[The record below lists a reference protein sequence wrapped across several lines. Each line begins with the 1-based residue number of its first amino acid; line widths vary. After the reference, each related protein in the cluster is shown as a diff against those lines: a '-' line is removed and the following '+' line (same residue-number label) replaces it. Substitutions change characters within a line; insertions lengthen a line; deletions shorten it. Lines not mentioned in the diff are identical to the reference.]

1 VKPQKKFAARFLSFL
16 KYPMQPMEAKM
27 TGRLLGRRTVLVTG
41 ATGFIGRA
49 LVARL
54 LERGD
59 RVIALARDP
68 IRAHL
73 VLGSAAMVT
82 TRLADL
88 PPDFPIDAVVNLAGA
103 PILAGAWTKERKRQL
118 VGSRVGVTRML
129 VDWLATRA
137 RRPEVL
143 VSASAIGWYGPG
155 TRNGGDDRPLDER
168 APAGEGF
175 AAVLCRAWEREA
187 ASAAALGLRV
197 CRLRLGVVL
206 GPEGGMLK
214 SLLPGFRLGL
224 GAVIGEGKQA
234 LSWIHRDDAVELI
247 TRAIAD
253 PLFSGAINATAP
265 LPVRQAEFAET
276 LGRVLH
282 RPVWLRLPA
291 APLRALLGAR
301 ASLLLEGPRV
311 LPKRALEIGFT
322 FRCPELE
329 PALRDLLV
337 PEAQRHGATVRLLD
351 DLLT

>member
-1 VKPQKKFAARFLSFL
+1 
-16 KYPMQPMEAKM
+16 MM
-27 TGRLLGRRTVLVTG
+27 TGKLLERRTVLVTG
-41 ATGFIGRA
+41 ATGFIGSA
-49 LVARL
+49 LVKRL
-54 LERGD
+54 TERGD

-68 IRAHL
+68 IKAHL
-73 VLGSAAMVT
+73 VLGPAPMVT

-88 PPDFPIDAVVNLAGA
+88 PPALQIDAVVNLAGA
-103 PILAGAWTKERKRQL
+103 PVIAKAWTKERKRQL
-118 VGSRVGVTRML
+118 VESRVGVTRML
-129 VDWLATRA
+129 VDWLATRS

-143 VSASAIGWYGPG
+143 VSASAIGWYG
-155 TRNGGDDRPLDER
+155 TGGDATLDER

-187 ASAAALGLRV
+187 ASAGALGLRV

-214 SLLPGFRLGL
+214 RLLPGFRAGL
-224 GAVIGEGKQA
+224 GAIIGDGRQW

-253 PLFSGAINATAP
+253 PLFSGVLNATAP
-265 LPVRQAEFAET
+265 KSVRQAEFAEV
-276 LGRVLH
+276 LGRVLQ

-291 APLRALLGAR
+291 APLRAILGER

-311 LPKRALEIGFT
+311 LPKRAREIGFA

-337 PEAQRHGATVRLLD
+337 PGRQHRGATVRLLD